1 MGYRYRKSVKVGKHL
16 RINFSRSGIGYS
28 FGTKGYRVT
37 KTAKGTIRQTS
48 SIPGTGLSYVTEHKL
63 SSGSAAPDR
72 TPEER
77 LRRRAK
83 RTMIWA
89 VVLYV
94 LAVLFCGESFPWIR
108 VVIASA
114 LLAWSLWDR
123 RKIKDPERPVAE
135 TSDEDK

>member
-48 SIPGTGLSYVTEHKL
+48 SIPGTGLSYVTEKKL
-63 SSGSAAPDR
+63 AARAAAPEK

-77 LRRRAK
+77 LQFRAK
-83 RTMIWA
+83 KTMIWA
-89 VVLYV
+89 VVLYA
-94 LAVLFCGESFPWIR
+94 LALLFHGETFPWIR
-108 VVIASA
+108 FLIASG
-114 LLAWSLWDR
+114 LLVWSLCDR
-123 RKIKDPERPVAE
+123 RKLKNLNRPVAE
-135 TSDEDK
+135 TAENK